1 MSLLDLSFA
10 YGVLEIPRLELNDS
24 SESLFRNV
32 IAFEQTYTYLN
43 IIFYDSESSQE
54 RVNDVQTICLHS
66 WREC

>member
-1 MSLLDLSFA
+1 MKFKEDGDELPRLELLA
-10 YGVLEIPRLELNDS
+10 IPQLELNDS

-54 RVNDVQTICLHS
+54 RVNDIQTICLHS
-66 WREC
+66 